1 MSDILTEEERKTLRD
16 LLYKSVQRGELQHYA
31 RADRACTPD
40 EWYFLIES
48 TAHWLQ
54 RDITDYASQMVMGYL
69 LRTWERLKLGDASPM
84 MGPGG
89 ESEIFD
95 ILEDEMD
102 RIAEEEYPINERWN
116 AAVKESRDKQ

>member
-1 MSDILTEEERKTLRD
+1 
-16 LLYKSVQRGELQHYA
+16 
-31 RADRACTPD
+31 
-40 EWYFLIES
+40 
-48 TAHWLQ
+48 
-54 RDITDYASQMVMGYL
+54 
-69 LRTWERLKLGDASPM
+69 M